1 MLNLFRAGNGMNIV
15 GQGGK
20 IILFTLP
27 FAAAAI
33 LIHLYSPEL
42 AALPRET
49 DRLQPLGYILLIPG
63 ILLWIIGLVQLLK
76 DFPKGKLITTG
87 AYGICRNP
95 IYSSMIL
102 FTLPAISLLTLTWVY
117 AAVALFLLAGVS
129 LFIGKEEKQLSK
141 VFGND
146 YADYKARVNRILPF
160 VKPCSKK

>member
-1 MLNLFRAGNGMNIV
+1 MLILFRTGNGMNII

-20 IILFTLP
+20 IIFFTLP

-33 LIHLYSPEL
+33 LIHLYSPGL
-42 AALPRET
+42 AALPREA
-49 DRLQPLGYILLIPG
+49 DRLQSVGYILLIPG

-129 LFIGKEEKQLSK
+129 LFIGKEEKQLSE

-146 YADYKARVNRILPF
+146 YDAYKSRFNRILPF